1 MEKIE
6 KNGKC
11 EKIDEGGGIGKISQ
25 MTKMFK
31 MTFSSPQLVKI
42 AEIAIFKVL
51 EQKHCFTD
59 FMPPKNPKKRDQILS
74 KSDPVGL

>member
-1 MEKIE
+1 
-6 KNGKC
+6 
-11 EKIDEGGGIGKISQ
+11 

-31 MTFSSPQLVKI
+31 MTFSSPHMVKI

-74 KSDPVGL
+74 KSRTQYNNIRTLWNKGEIILIGI